1 MHSFQ
6 SAFTS
11 MHKHVGASN
20 DQSACSQS
28 QHIRLTCVNLK
39 KKVNVCLSP
48 HIWSVGVRYI
58 FLVPDT
64 RYLAAV
70 AVLGSTRCWRNAH
83 WYQHVSAGQNGA
95 GTNVHEPYKAG
106 TLVPARNSSRH

>member
-70 AVLGSTRCWRNAH
+70 AVLGSTGEKIEREISFLQVHAGSPPVKTIPTEYCWLID
-83 WYQHVSAGQNGA
+83 SAL
-95 GTNVHEPYKAG
+95 TI
-106 TLVPARNSSRH
+106 